1 MAYLETRTNNPKGK
15 KMSKTIEQ
23 TKTVEQRTNHLY
35 DIVNFINDLS
45 THAQVKEISLA
56 KLKALYKIAVRFKA
70 VSGKDLE
77 WKDVLLMTC
86 LGVCTAHVGDG
97 TTTESFDDKTLI
109 VFTNKIVT
117 REDVKDYLD
126 KQEVIYNVEQEA
138 DEAMSKIDMDNPD
151 EVGKLLDTLV
161 EMR

>member
-1 MAYLETRTNNPKGK
+1 
-15 KMSKTIEQ
+15 MSKTIEQ

-35 DIVNFINDLS
+35 DIVCFIKDLS

-56 KLKALYKIAVRFKA
+56 KLKALYKIAVNFDA

-86 LGVCTAHVGDG
+86 LGVCTAHVGNG
-97 TTTESFDDKTLI
+97 TTSENFDDKTLI
-109 VFTNKIVT
+109 VFTKKTV
-117 REDVKDYLD
+117 RKKDVKDFLD
-126 KQEVIYNVEQEA
+126 KQEFIYNVEQET
-138 DEAMSKIDMDNPD
+138 DKAMSKIDMDNPD
-151 EVGKLLDTLV
+151 EVGKLLDTLM

>member
-1 MAYLETRTNNPKGK
+1 
-15 KMSKTIEQ
+15 MSKKSEQ
-23 TKTVEQRTNHLY
+23 TKTVEQRANHLY

-86 LGVCTAHVGDG
+86 LGVCTAHVGHG
-97 TTTESFDDKTLI
+97 TTSENFDDKTLI
-109 VFTNKIVT
+109 VFTKEIKVETVKEDTQEIKI
-117 REDVKDYLD
+117 L
-126 KQEVIYNVEQEA
+126 
-138 DEAMSKIDMDNPD
+138 
-151 EVGKLLDTLV
+151 GKLPINEVFNIVDGKV
-161 EMR
+161 VKHKKK